1 MKKIGFVGAGSM
13 AEAMI
18 NGFLQS
24 GITKPEN
31 IYITNR
37 SNEERLNE
45 LKEMYGVRP
54 CRDKSEFFTQ
64 TDIVVLAFK
73 PKDAA
78 ESIDSIR
85 SYMKDQ
91 LVISV
96 LAGLTI
102 ETIQHYFGRKLA
114 VIRVMPNTSAA
125 IRKSATGFSVSAE
138 ASQDD
143 ITAATALLETI
154 GDATLVEE
162 LHLDAVTAIA
172 GSGPAY
178 LYRYIEAMEKAAQTV
193 GLEEET
199 AKKLILQTMAGAT
212 DMLRQSGK
220 QPAQLRREI
229 TSPGGTTEAGLR
241 ALTEARFEEAII
253 HCIEETAKR
262 SAEIKEQFAGAALE
276 KHF

>member
-18 NGFLQS
+18 NGILQS
-24 GITKPEN
+24 GITKPDH

-37 SNEERLNE
+37 SNDERLIE
-45 LKEMYGVRP
+45 LKETYGVCP
-54 CRDKSEFFTQ
+54 CRDKNEFFTQ
-64 TDIVVLAFK
+64 TDIIILAFK

-85 SYMKDQ
+85 SYIKGQ

-138 ASQDD
+138 ASQEDM
-143 ITAATALLETI
+143 TAAKALLETI

-162 LHLDAVTAIA
+162 RHLDAVTAIA
-172 GSGPAY
+172 GSGPAFV
-178 LYRYIEAMEKAAQTV
+178 YRYIEAMEKAAQKI
-193 GLEEET
+193 GLDEET
-199 AKKLILQTMAGAT
+199 AKALILQTMAGAT
-212 DMLRQSGK
+212 DMLLQSGK
-220 QPAQLRREI
+220 QPAKLRKEI

-241 ALTEARFEEAII
+241 ALQDSRFEEVII
-253 HCIEETAKR
+253 HCVEETAKR
-262 SAEIKEQFAGAALE
+262 SAEIKEQFSGAALE
-276 KHF
+276 T